1 MKVSF
6 EGIGEMVATFPVTEE
21 VEKGCMVKLDE
32 DGCVSPCVDGEEFI
46 GMAVNSR
53 QGFAGVQFAGMAQV
67 AYSGIAP
74 GCGWVKLSA
83 DGNGG
88 VKADENGHE
97 YLVVATDTTAATAV
111 VRL

>member
-21 VEKGCMVKLDE
+21 VEKGCMVKLDDE
-32 DGCVSPCVDGEEFI
+32 GQISPCDEGDEFI
-46 GMAVNSR
+46 GMAVNCR

-67 AYSGIAP
+67 AYSGDAP
-74 GCGWVKLSA
+74 GCGWVALSA

-88 VKADENGHE
+88 VAAEDRKS
-97 YLVVATDTTAATAV
+97 VV
-111 VRL
+111 